1 MTSQSSL
8 ATTEVQPPADGGAD
22 QATPPT
28 PVAKPRSRRTLWLA
42 AAAVVVIDLV
52 AFIVAAPAGFPD
64 PKVTILQN
72 LEPVPPNVV
81 VDLAPGGPVAN
92 TPLVVEFHPSITS
105 SIVASWIVIAA
116 LLIVAILMT
125 RRLKLVPSRSQ
136 NAFEFIYEAF
146 AGFAE
151 GLGGPRARRYTS
163 IFAAF
168 FLLIMFAN
176 WTDLL
181 LFGDKVNVLRTPTSD
196 INITIGMALVVFVV
210 THVEGV
216 RTLGPGGYIGKFINL
231 GGFRTS
237 FMNGV
242 IDLYVGLIELLL
254 EFFKPVTLAFRLFG
268 NLYGG
273 GIMLGVFT
281 ALVIAFIPIPFIA
294 LEGFIGFIQALIFAS
309 LTLMYVLTA
318 TESHHTDEHEA
329 RAFDAE
335 PEGNMLPSPEPGPTA
350 APATH

>member
-1 MTSQSSL
+1 MTSQTSL
-8 ATTEVQPPADGGAD
+8 ATGDTAPTGTEPA
-22 QATPPT
+22 
-28 PVAKPRSRRTLWLA
+28 KRSSARRTFGLA
-42 AAAVVVIDLV
+42 AIGVIVVDVV
-52 AFIVAAPAGFPD
+52 ALLVAAPSGFPD

-72 LEPVPPNVV
+72 LEPVPPTVV
-81 VDLAPGGPVAN
+81 WDFAPGPVA
-92 TPLVVEFHPSITS
+92 TSPLVVEFHPSITS
-105 SIVASWIVIAA
+105 SIVASWVVIAA
-116 LLIVAILMT
+116 LLIGTWLLT
-125 RRLKLVPSRSQ
+125 RKLRLVPGRGQ
-136 NAFEFIYEAF
+136 NVFEYVYEAF

-151 GLGGPRARRYTS
+151 GLGGPRAVRYTS

-168 FLLIMFAN
+168 FLFIMFAN

-181 LFGDKVNVLRTPTSD
+181 LFGDKVNALRTPTSD
-196 INITIGMALVVFVV
+196 LNITIGMALVVFVV

-216 RTLGPGGYIGKFINL
+216 RALGPGGYIGKFINL
-231 GGFRTS
+231 SGFRRGI
-237 FMNGV
+237 MNGV

-281 ALVIAFIPIPFIA
+281 ALIIAFVPIPFIA

-318 TESHHTDEHEA
+318 TESHHEEGHEA
-329 RAFDAE
+329 PAFATD
-335 PEGNMLPSPEPGPTA
+335 PEGDMA
-350 APATH
+350 

>member
-1 MTSQSSL
+1 MTSQTSPAPGATETPEAGRQAARSS
-8 ATTEVQPPADGGAD
+8 G
-22 QATPPT
+22 
-28 PVAKPRSRRTLWLA
+28 RRGLWLA
-42 AAAVVVIDLV
+42 ALGVVVVDAIALL
-52 AFIVAAPAGFPD
+52 VAAPSGFPD

-81 VDLAPGGPVAN
+81 WDLAPGGPVN
-92 TPLVVEFHPSITS
+92 NSPLVIEFHPSITS
-105 SIVASWIVIAA
+105 SIVVSWIVIAA
-116 LLIVAILMT
+116 LLVAAWFLT
-125 RRLKLVPSRSQ
+125 RRLSLVPGRGQ

-151 GLGGPRARRYTS
+151 GLGGPRARRYTA

-168 FLLIMFAN
+168 FLFIMFAN
-176 WTDLL
+176 WTDLI
-181 LFGDKVNVLRTPTSD
+181 LFGDKVNALRTPTSD
-196 INITIGMALVVFVV
+196 VNITIGMALVVFVT

-216 RTLGPGGYIGKFINL
+216 RSLGVGGYLGKFINL
-231 GGFRTS
+231 AGFRRG

-281 ALVIAFIPIPFIA
+281 ALIIAFVPIPFIA

-318 TESHHTDEHEA
+318 TESHHEEGHESPAFATD
-329 RAFDAE
+329 
-335 PEGNMLPSPEPGPTA
+335 PEGNAVPTQAGISA
-350 APATH
+350 AVGASH

>member
-1 MTSQSSL
+1 VSVTSQTSL
-8 ATTEVQPPADGGAD
+8 ATSDNGAS
-22 QATPPT
+22 
-28 PVAKPRSRRTLWLA
+28 KRRSRRGLLIA
-42 AAAVVVIDLV
+42 AIAVVVVDAIALV
-52 AFIVAAPAGFPD
+52 LAAPAGFPD

-81 VDLAPGGPVAN
+81 VDLAPGGPVS
-92 TPLVVEFHPSITS
+92 TSPLVVEFHPSITS
-105 SIVASWIVIAA
+105 SIIVSWIVIAI
-116 LLIVAILMT
+116 LLVVAIVMT
-125 RRLKLVPSRSQ
+125 RRLLLVPGRAQ
-136 NAFEFIYEAF
+136 NAFEYMYEAF

-151 GLGGPRARRYTS
+151 GLGGTRARRYTA

-181 LFGDKVNVLRTPTSD
+181 LFGDKVNALRTPTSD

-216 RTLGPGGYIGKFINL
+216 RELGFGGYIGKFINL
-231 GGFRTS
+231 SGFKR
-237 FMNGV
+237 GV
-242 IDLYVGLIELLL
+242 ASGFIDLYVGLIELLL

-281 ALVIAFIPIPFIA
+281 ALIIAFVPIPFIA

-318 TESHHTDEHEA
+318 TESHHSDEHEA
-329 RAFDAE
+329 RAFGDE
-335 PEGNMLPSPEPGPTA
+335 PEGNMLPTDAGA
-350 APATH
+350 AAARMAR